1 MASLRSRCG
10 HYIMQLYV
18 VSVFLLL
25 FSLLFLLFFLAYSQR
40 SQIGCL
46 PYFHTWCGLSANAG
60 LKCAARGSLKIQDA
74 KITEKSP
81 SAHHR
86 TTLSGCIFATRHVS
100 TLRKT
105 LLNSNISSTC
115 PRSMVNFGPLTA
127 EIGWRVCGTPANF
140 NGFRI
145 LTSLNAGQPNFACR
159 LAVSCAGAL
168 CIHLGGSC
176 PCQVRNSLCVQVL
189 RSPMGSVTAQHANS
203 GREPNFTAWYKEWIM
218 ELLLLV
224 IFNRGRHLYSEGGH
238 HVGHIGPHS
247 SLSNVIL

>member
-1 MASLRSRCG
+1 MFGRATTTLGIGPHSSS
-10 HYIMQLYV
+10 I
-18 VSVFLLL
+18 
-25 FSLLFLLFFLAYSQR
+25 FFFVAYFQR
-40 SQIGCL
+40 SEIGCL
-46 PYFHTWCGLSANAG
+46 LWCGLSANAG

-140 NGFRI
+140 NGFRV
-145 LTSLNAGQPNFACR
+145 
-159 LAVSCAGAL
+159 LAALLHGTLVVGVS
-168 CIHLGGSC
+168 
-176 PCQVRNSLCVQVL
+176 QTL
-189 RSPMGSVTAQHANS
+189 R
-203 GREPNFTAWYKEWIM
+203 R
-218 ELLLLV
+218 
-224 IFNRGRHLYSEGGH
+224 
-238 HVGHIGPHS
+238 
-247 SLSNVIL
+247 